1 MKLTTRL
8 KLLPLS
14 AFLATALVSF
24 ANAASGAPNFIIMY
38 IDDLGWA
45 DTSVPMMDS
54 EPE

>member
-8 KLLPLS
+8 KLSTLS
-14 AFLATALVSF
+14 AFLATGLLSLAT
-24 ANAASGAPNFIIMY
+24 AASHAPNFIIMY

-54 EPE
+54 